1 MQLCHQ
7 IIHFDLGRSYYKNDY
22 YWESETVDNKLERN
36 KAQYIYIDKTAKISA
51 LSSENASKYEF
62 LIGKGILLEKKLP
75 RKSRYNEKFW
85 LFAVGQRIESTVQND
100 IAKQQY
106 QTLDDSYDFE
116 KIIKKEKPALQKCS
130 KSDLI
135 YDSNYSFYKY
145 YLDSK

>member
-22 YWESETVDNKLERN
+22 YWENETLDNKLERN

-51 LSSENASKYEF
+51 LSSENVSKYEF
-62 LIGKGILLEKKLP
+62 LIGKDILLEKKLA

-85 LFAVGQRIESTVQND
+85 LFAVGQRIESTAQND

-106 QTLDDSYDFE
+106 Q
-116 KIIKKEKPALQKCS
+116 I
-130 KSDLI
+130 
-135 YDSNYSFYKY
+135 
-145 YLDSK
+145 